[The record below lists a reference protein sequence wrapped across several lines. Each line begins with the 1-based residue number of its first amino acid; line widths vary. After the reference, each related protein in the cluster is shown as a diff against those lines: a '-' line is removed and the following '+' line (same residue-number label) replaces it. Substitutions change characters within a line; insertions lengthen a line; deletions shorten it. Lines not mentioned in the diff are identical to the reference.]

1 MNGGGLHQPHVAIN
15 TASGIPARR
24 VGRIVQTNSQHVLFS
39 EFDIRRQVEFER
51 CITVRPAAH
60 ELAVEPNG
68 CIRHCAVNV
77 QIEFLSPFV
86 RRNVEMFSIP
96 RDAPPWK
103 LTGFAGIV
111 LIERP
116 LDAPIMRQIQLT
128 PPAVIKIA
136 LRVRNVFAEISYRPA
151 RLLRA

>member
-1 MNGGGLHQPHVAIN
+1 MVPSND
-15 TASGIPARR
+15 ASRAGVGSVFITGYVRR
-24 VGRIVQTNSQHVLFS
+24 VIQTNSDNVLFS
-39 EFDIRRQVEFER
+39 VFDIRRQVEFER
-51 CITVRPAAH
+51 CITVGPGAD
-60 ELAVEPNG
+60 ELAVEPDG
-68 CIRHCAVNV
+68 GVGHCAVNV
-77 QIEFLSPFV
+77 QIQFLSPFV

-128 PPAVIKIA
+128 PTAVIKVA
-136 LRVRNVFAEISYRPA
+136 LRVGNAFTAISCRPA
-151 RLLRA
+151 WLFRA